1 MTWLLD
7 PTVTV
12 GGVDYTGETL
22 WNVNVYYGR
31 TSIWE
36 QARAGYA
43 NIEIL
48 NTDNTHN
55 LWVINETVTIK
66 LKDTSGVD
74 VTVFT
79 GILTDIRNVVTQ
91 SGDVGTVVKQTLTA
105 VGPFAFMARKVVGTS
120 SYPKEYDD
128 DRMLAILTE
137 CGVTIDVVDT
147 PGVYEFTAHA
157 ANPNDGYTQAA
168 YFAQMG
174 FGYIYET
181 TNGEVGY
188 ANESHR
194 LNEVQSFG
202 YFEIPLDYILSAGV
216 SSNETLNDVTNDVL
230 LSYKANATVTATSA
244 GSIAAYGLQ
253 AASIQTELENTGEAQ
268 FQADRYVALRAI
280 PQTNLSSFTI
290 QLNSGFLTDA
300 DLDIFLN
307 MYMGKPIEILNLP
320 TPIIHNTYRGF
331 VEGWNLSFNRVEAA
345 ITLTTTD
352 ATYSL
357 TPTRWQDV
365 DPAQMWSDVGATIR
379 WYEYE

>member
-1 MTWLLD
+1 MTWL
-7 PTVTV
+7 PNATVTV
-12 GGVDYTGETL
+12 GATDYTSETL
-22 WNVNVYYGR
+22 WNVNIFYGR
-31 TSIWE
+31 TSVWE

-48 NTDNTHN
+48 NTNDSDN
-55 LWVINETVTIK
+55 LWAINDTVTIK

-79 GILTDIRNVVTQ
+79 GLLTDIRNVVSQ
-91 SGDVGTVVKQTLTA
+91 SGDVGIVVKQTLTA
-105 VGPFAFMARKVVGTS
+105 VAPFAFMSRKVVGTS
-120 SYPKEYDD
+120 AYPKEYDD

-147 PGVYEFTAHA
+147 PGVYEFTVHA
-157 ANPNDGYTQAA
+157 ANPTDGYTQAA
-168 YFAQMG
+168 TFAQMG

-181 TNGEVGY
+181 TDGKVGY

-194 LNEVQSFG
+194 LNDVQDNG
-202 YFEIPLDYILSAGV
+202 YFSIPNSYILSAGV

-230 LSYKANATVTATSA
+230 LTYKNGQTVTATNS
-244 GSIAAYGLQ
+244 GSIGAYGLQ
-253 AASIQTELENTGEAQ
+253 AASISTELENTTEAQ
-268 FQADRYVALRAI
+268 YQADRYIATRSN

-290 QLNSGFLTDA
+290 QLNSGYITNA
-300 DLDIFLN
+300 DIDTFLN
-307 MYMGKPIEILNLP
+307 IYMGKPIEMLDLP
-320 TPIIHNTYRGF
+320 TSIFPNVYLGF

-345 ITLTTTD
+345 LTLTTTE
-352 ATYSL
+352 ASYSI

-379 WYEYE
+379 WFEYE